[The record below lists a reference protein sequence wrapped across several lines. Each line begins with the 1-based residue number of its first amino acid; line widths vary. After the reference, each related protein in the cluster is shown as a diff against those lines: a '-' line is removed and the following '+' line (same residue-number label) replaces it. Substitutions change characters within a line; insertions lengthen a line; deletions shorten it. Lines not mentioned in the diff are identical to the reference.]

1 LHCTTTFQ
9 ACKSFQNLVTSQS
22 NHAQSFQGYGST
34 FIKQAGYSPDA
45 FVQVAMQLATYRL
58 FGEQVGTYEATQVRP
73 FCHGR
78 TETTRSVSTASEAF
92 VKKMG
97 MRPKMDEDD
106 PDHRKEKVALL
117 QEAAKTH
124 VEYTRIAALAQGVD
138 RHFFGL
144 ALLVDDGEE
153 APDLYSDPVFAR
165 SKRWRLSTSHL
176 THPSFAN
183 WVRCTSK

>member
-1 LHCTTTFQ
+1 
-9 ACKSFQNLVTSQS
+9 
-22 NHAQSFQGYGST
+22 
-34 FIKQAGYSPDA
+34 
-45 FVQVAMQLATYRL
+45 
-58 FGEQVGTYEATQVRP
+58 
-73 FCHGR
+73 
-78 TETTRSVSTASEAF
+78 
-92 VKKMG
+92 

-106 PDHRKEKVALL
+106 PNHRKEKVALL
-117 QEAAKTH
+117 QEAARAH
-124 VEYTRIAALAQGVD
+124 VEYTRIAAVAQGVD

-144 ALLVDDGEE
+144 ALLVNDGEE